1 MSITPVPKVPQQ
13 PVNKAKGP
21 KIAPQAVFKA
31 KTWLTLKNI
40 KKSLSDQIRKFKNI
54 RNMQLIPYI

>member
-1 MSITPVPKVPQQ
+1 MSITPVPKVALQ

-31 KTWLTLKNI
+31 KTWLTLK
-40 KKSLSDQIRKFKNI
+40 KH
-54 RNMQLIPYI
+54 